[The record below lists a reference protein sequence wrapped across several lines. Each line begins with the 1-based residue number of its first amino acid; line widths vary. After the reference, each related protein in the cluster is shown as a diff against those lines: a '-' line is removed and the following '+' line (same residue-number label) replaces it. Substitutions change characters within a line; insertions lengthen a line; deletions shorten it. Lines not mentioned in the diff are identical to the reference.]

1 MSITKKIQ
9 DFLAARGLYV
19 QLKPPHELRRRRALL
34 RHCGIEAVLDVGANV
49 GQFGGELRHLGY
61 AGVIHSFEPMA
72 AAFESLRAAAAG
84 DPQWQVHPLALGS
97 AAGVGEINVSQN
109 SYSSSLRDL
118 LPEHLAGAPDSVYVA
133 KETIQLSTVDEQIET
148 LQLTDKKI
156 YLKIDTQGYEREVL
170 KGAQQNLGKVR
181 AIQLEISLVP
191 LYDQGLGLEECLA
204 FMTEHGFRLVGLD
217 PGFYHSGTGEQLQVD
232 GTFVR

>member
-1 MSITKKIQ
+1 MSIAKKIQ

-34 RHCGIEAVLDVGANV
+34 RHHGIEMVLDVGANV
-49 GQFGGELRHLGY
+49 GQYGGELRQLGY
-61 AGVIHSFEPMA
+61 TGTIHSFEPTA
-72 AAFESLRAAAAG
+72 AAFAALQAVAAG
-84 DPQWQVHPLALGS
+84 DPQWQVHQLALGA

-118 LPEHLAGAPDSVYVA
+118 LPEHLEGAPDSVYVA
-133 KETIQLSTVDEQIET
+133 KETIQLSTVDEQFAA
-148 LQLTDKKI
+148 LRLAGKKT

-170 KGAQQNLGKVR
+170 KGAQQSLGDVR

-191 LYDQGLGLEECLA
+191 LYDQGLGLEECMALL
-204 FMTEHGFRLVGLD
+204 TERGFRLVGLE
-217 PGFYHSGTGEQLQVD
+217 PGFYHSDTGEQLQVD
-232 GTFVR
+232 GIFVR